1 MDFKIEDWVIDFDR
15 VNELTTTSKDS
26 PDAGPMGT
34 YYFSTSKKIVK
45 DYVDK
50 FIDFYLGQSPT
61 TIRGRSQSYTP
72 QKSTTNT
79 ELEHI
84 TKTLIWNRILVD
96 RSDSKIRDEKLDKI
110 L

>member
-26 PDAGPMGT
+26 PDAGHTGT

-50 FIDFYLGQSPT
+50 FIDSYLGQTP
-61 TIRGRSQSYTP
+61 TIRGRSQTHTP
-72 QKSTTNT
+72 TKSTNI

>member
-15 VNELTTTSKDS
+15 VNELTTTSKDN
-26 PDAGPMGT
+26 PDAGYSGT
-34 YYFSTSKKIVK
+34 YYFSTSKKIIY

-50 FIDFYLGQSPT
+50 FVDFYFGQK
-61 TIRGRSQSYTP
+61 TIRGRSQMYSVP
-72 QKSTTNT
+72 KSTNP

-96 RSDSKIRDEKLDKI
+96 RSDSKVRDEKLDKI